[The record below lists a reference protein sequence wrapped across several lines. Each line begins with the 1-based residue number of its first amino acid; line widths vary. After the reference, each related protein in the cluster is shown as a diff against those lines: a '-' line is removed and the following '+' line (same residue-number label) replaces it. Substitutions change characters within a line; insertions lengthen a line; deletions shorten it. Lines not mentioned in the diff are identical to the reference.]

1 MVPSFEEAAF
11 SLDIGEVSNPI
22 KSNYGYHII
31 MVDDKKQA
39 SEAKLED
46 HRDNIKNALIEE
58 KMPEAYHEWYE
69 NKYKE
74 YKVINNLEDNEN

>member
-1 MVPSFEEAAF
+1 M
-11 SLDIGEVSNPI
+11 I
-22 KSNYGYHII
+22 
-31 MVDDKKQA
+31 KKQA

-46 HRDNIKNALIEE
+46 HRDNIKKCINRR

-74 YKVINNLEDNEN
+74 YKVINNLEDN